1 MLVGAFLN
9 FGHATPPIR
18 MERIELNGVPVSG
31 GLAAVDTFVGA
42 TDCDPRAPPTAAP
55 TSSRSWWPGRSVT
68 LEAWGKGT
76 DDYPRRHIRS
86 HVTLDDINE
95 AILYNPRNCYQN
107 YNAATNS
114 SERMLHTYMGTLLPK
129 LRNVSYSTAGELSPL
144 LNDPT
149 CRTIGMGTR
158 IFLCGARGYVSWQ
171 GTQFNTS
178 KPVNEHGIPIGGA
191 RTVAAIGNLREM
203 STDYLRAAYYEKY
216 GVSLFVGVGIPIPLL
231 DEELAHDVSIRN
243 EQITTN
249 ILDFGEEERPI
260 GRPTTP
266 NCAAV
271 RSRCGGARAHGS
283 RGEPAQGAR
292 DRRNAQRLDRP
303 RRIPPHGTRTTHARP
318 FDGQG
323 AESRRRITANKEKH
337 MTTKV
342 ILYFPSDA
350 TDKAVTYDLV
360 KRYDLRINILRA
372 EIEAGRSGSLLVE
385 LTGEESM
392 VREGVAYL
400 ERNGVTVSPVASKIA
415 YDRDRCIDCGN
426 CALACFPQ
434 ALTIGAPDWRLHF
447 DPERCIACKLCLKS
461 CPLGL
466 FHIEFTEA

>member
-1 MLVGAFLN
+1 MKKSYEEINEKIRQGKAVVLTAEEVSQLARTLSPAEIVRRVDVVTTGTFGAMCSSGVFLN
-9 FGHATPPIR
+9 FGHADPPIR

-42 TDCDPRAPPTAAP
+42 TDSNAANP
-55 TSSRSWWPGRSVT
+55 SYGGAHVIEELVAGRSVT

-86 HVTLDDINE
+86 HVTLADLNE

-114 SERMLHTYMGTLLPK
+114 SQRMLHTYMGTLLPN

-178 KPVNEHGIPIGGA
+178 KPVNERGIPIGGA
-191 RTVAAIGNLREM
+191 RTIAAIGNLREM

-216 GVSLFVGVGIPIPLL
+216 GVSLFVGVGIPIPML

-260 GRPTTP
+260 GQT
-266 NCAAV
+266 NY
-271 RSRCGGARAHGS
+271 
-283 RGEPAQGAR
+283 
-292 DRRNAQRLDRP
+292 
-303 RRIPPHGTRTTHARP
+303 
-318 FDGQG
+318 
-323 AESRRRITANKEKH
+323 AE
-337 MTTKV
+337 
-342 ILYFPSDA
+342 L
-350 TDKAVTYDLV
+350 
-360 KRYDLRINILRA
+360 
-372 EIEAGRSGSLLVE
+372 RSGSIE
-385 LTGEESM
+385 
-392 VREGVAYL
+392 VRGQRVRTA
-400 ERNGVTVSPVASKIA
+400 PVASLHKAREIA
-415 YDRDRCIDCGN
+415 ETLKGWITRGEF
-426 CALACFPQ
+426 LLTEPVQ
-434 ALTIGAPDWRLHF
+434 AMPAHNAIKG
-447 DPERCIACKLCLKS
+447 LKADD
-461 CPLGL
+461 
-466 FHIEFTEA
+466 E